1 MREPIDQFIVQYQRE
16 YDFYY
21 QAAKICAN
29 QSENKLESSG
39 IRAIVTFRAKRAD
52 RLEDKLI
59 KRDIEK
65 NYFKVEDIYKDI
77 VDLAGVRIAL
87 YFPGDMPEI
96 DKIINNQFNVLE
108 TKIFPEIGKE
118 RIGKTFIGYKAKHY
132 RINLKEE
139 KLIGSEKRF
148 STALIEI
155 QVASVLMHGW
165 SEVEH
170 DLVYKPLNGG
180 LSEDELA
187 ILDELNGLV
196 LTGEIA
202 LERLQRAFKRRIE
215 NEDKKFNNHFE
226 LASYIYDVIK
236 IDNPLINLENSIG
249 KVDVLFKFSEA
260 IEFNRPDKIK
270 KFISK
275 VVFVEDE
282 RPISEQII
290 DSILIEHP
298 KFYDTF
304 EKVKFQ
310 LISRKHYKTQ
320 FEELSSEQSYQA
332 LIGNFISK
340 WITLETT
347 LKKEMKINFPEDY
360 NKRIRLMPFS
370 GKILREYN
378 LLDEQEYRQFENL
391 RRFRNMLVHGIE
403 MPDESSFFTAIE
415 MLDNLVTKYV
425 KTTKPKK
432 K

>member
-1 MREPIDQFIVQYQRE
+1 MRDAIDQFILQYQRE

-21 QAAKICAN
+21 QAARICAN

-59 KRDIEK
+59 KRDSDK
-65 NYFKVEDIYKDI
+65 NYTSVNEIYSDI

-96 DKIINNQFNVLE
+96 DKIINSQFNVL
-108 TKIFPEIGKE
+108 KIKEFPEVGKE
-118 RIGKTFIGYKAKHY
+118 RPGKTFSGYKAKHY

-139 KLIGSEKRF
+139 TLIGSEKRF
-148 STALIEI
+148 SNALIEI

-170 DLVYKPLNGG
+170 DLEYKPLNGG

-215 NEDKKFNNHFE
+215 SEGKKFNNHFE
-226 LASYIYDVIK
+226 LASYIYDEIK
-236 IDNPLINLENSIG
+236 INYPLVNPESSLG
-249 KVDVLFKFSEA
+249 KVDVLFKFCDV
-260 IEFNRPDKIK
+260 IDFNRPDKIK

-275 VVFVEDE
+275 VVFIEDE
-282 RPISEQII
+282 RPIAEQII

-298 KFYDTF
+298 KYYETF
-304 EKVKFQ
+304 EKVKLQ

-320 FEELSSEQSYQA
+320 FEELSSEQSYQS
-332 LIGNFISK
+332 LIGRFISK
-340 WITLETT
+340 WITLERT
-347 LKKEMKINFPEDY
+347 LKKEMKSNSSDDY
-360 NKRIRLMPFS
+360 NKTNRLMAFT
-370 GKILREYN
+370 GK
-378 LLDEQEYRQFENL
+378 LLFENNIIEEQDFRQFEYL

-403 MPDESSFFTAIE
+403 MPDESAFLTAIE
-415 MLDNLVTKYV
+415 MIEVLLTKYV
-425 KTTKPKK
+425 KSTKPKK